1 LTLSAPLSLNSNV
14 HGTAFAGS
22 LYSVGCLAS
31 YYILRYWMRL
41 QPGFED
47 MGLHLVARGGSV
59 EYLRPVKGDIV
70 AVSTL
75 PDKEEMGQFTE
86 AVEQGKGFVKVRG
99 VVRLEDGIGKGEI
112 VREGEVRRRLE

>member
-1 LTLSAPLSLNSNV
+1 
-14 HGTAFAGS
+14 
-22 LYSVGCLAS
+22 
-31 YYILRYWMRL
+31 M
-41 QPGFED
+41 
-47 MGLHLVARGGSV
+47 